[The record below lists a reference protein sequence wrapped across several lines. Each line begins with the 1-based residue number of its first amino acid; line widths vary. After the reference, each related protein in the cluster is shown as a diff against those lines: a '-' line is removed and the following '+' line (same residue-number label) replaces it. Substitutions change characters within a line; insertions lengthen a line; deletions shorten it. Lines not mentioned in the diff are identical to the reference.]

1 MKKQR
6 MEFEGFGIASV
17 CNYHIFDQNDQKY
30 LVIEQLE
37 ETTTSITNRI
47 EVLINDICK
56 LEKIK
61 EPKTKIFEYYPSS
74 TLSGQFIYE
83 TRGVKFLNGDLAWFP
98 PTESDVATIK
108 SRVIPG

>member
-17 CNYHIFDQNDQKY
+17 CNYHVFDQNDQKY

-47 EVLINDICK
+47 EVLITEICK
-56 LEKIK
+56 LEKLK

-74 TLSGQFIYE
+74 TLGGQFIYE
-83 TRGVKFLNGDLAWFP
+83 TRGVKFLNDDLAWFS